1 MITDTNPD
9 VERRWLE
16 LIRQTEPRQK
26 IRAAGHMYMTMCRL
40 AESGLRERYPG
51 VTDKEIRRRL
61 ADLLL
66 GPELAE
72 KAYGPLSGFLHQED
86 GS

>member
-1 MITDTNPD
+1 MITDTPPD

-16 LIRQTEPRQK
+16 LIRQTEPRHK
-26 IRAAGHMYMTMCRL
+26 IRAAGQMYMTMCRL

-51 VTDKEIRRRL
+51 VTEKEIRRRL

-72 KAYGPLSGFLHQED
+72 KVYGSLSGFLHQED
-86 GS
+86 GT